1 MNRVFHHFNDGDSNH
16 ARRFI
21 DVIGPI
27 FPIMHLIPSR
37 TTRLFGDLK
46 KAAGTIALEL
56 IKNSE
61 KERDGSGGNKDH
73 SILGML
79 GELRVC
85 LCFFLFAPDYY
96 LWRISQGTNRRCIFQ
111 VVASRS
117 GLSGGLISAVTQS
130 CDDLTKFR
138 LYVITG
144 FF

>member
-1 MNRVFHHFNDGDSNH
+1 VNRVFHHFNDGDSNH

-27 FPIMHLIPSR
+27 FPVMHLIPSR

-79 GELRVC
+79 GEEESVYV
-85 LCFFLFAPDYY
+85 FFWFAPDYY
-96 LWRISQGTNRRCIFQ
+96 LWHISQRTN
-111 VVASRS
+111 
-117 GLSGGLISAVTQS
+117 
-130 CDDLTKFR
+130 
-138 LYVITG
+138 
-144 FF
+144 